1 MHQIKLD
8 ADMEALV
15 KMDFQP
21 IAGGKIS
28 PNDPNF
34 QEHIEWTYLNIY
46 HEEMNTKSKL
56 QLI

>member
-34 QEHIEWTYLNIY
+34 QEHIE
-46 HEEMNTKSKL
+46 
-56 QLI
+56 